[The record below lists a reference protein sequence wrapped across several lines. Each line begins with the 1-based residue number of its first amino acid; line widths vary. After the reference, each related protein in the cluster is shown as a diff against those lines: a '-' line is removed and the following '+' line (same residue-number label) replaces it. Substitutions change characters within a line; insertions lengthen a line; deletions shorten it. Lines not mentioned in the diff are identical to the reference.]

1 MWKRIGLCAGC
12 VSLIAVAGCSSLSG
26 RIGELEEETARLR
39 QELAAL
45 QRGDTVKIADL
56 FELYWD
62 NNYNRLNP
70 VLQRR
75 YLDTIVLPDKPSPGD
90 IDAYLTKLYTLRRIN
105 SDGDFQTLLAAK
117 VAAVGRENLEKLLIY
132 LDFDP
137 FSRAFIMLGGG
148 ERKELL
154 RTALG
159 RSGRN
164 SQLANLYS
172 EIADASDADY
182 ILGMLEREP
191 GFINAVKRLRLEKQ
205 ALPVLK
211 KRVMEAADGNRSFN
225 YENEWLRS
233 AVDAMPPDEQEAFIG
248 SYWTKFQRSRNR
260 SNNDWEL
267 RERAQLLSG
276 FGCVPAFRYA
286 VEAAMRQDRN
296 NYLQRLLALSACPSM
311 EEFVVWFRDN
321 RDNLVFDSEEGIYKA
336 APAPSAPAQK

>member
-1 MWKRIGLCAGC
+1 MELYEKTISSETVFKGNIVELRVDRIELPDGRPARREVIAHPGGVAILPYHDDGTVTVVRQFRYPFGRVVTELPAGKLERGEDHRVCA
-12 VSLIAVAGCSSLSG
+12 
-26 RIGELEEETARLR
+26 RRELEEETARLR

-75 YLDTIVLPDKPSPGD
+75 YLDTFVLPYKPSPGD

-276 FGCVPAFRYA
+276 FG
-286 VEAAMRQDRN
+286 
-296 NYLQRLLALSACPSM
+296 
-311 EEFVVWFRDN
+311 
-321 RDNLVFDSEEGIYKA
+321 
-336 APAPSAPAQK
+336 